1 MALKVYD
8 LACGQGHL
16 FEGWFGSQ
24 EDYANQQARGLLQ
37 CPLCGSTQIE
47 RRLSAPRL
55 NVSGATAAI
64 TGDSGAADT
73 AASGSAQSALAT
85 PEGQA
90 LQAEALRRMRE
101 FVRSMDNVGPRFA
114 EEARRIHEGEL
125 PERPIRGTATPEERQ
140 SLADDGIGIMPIPDI
155 LDDDRLI

>member
-24 EDYANQQARGLLQ
+24 EDYADQQARGLLQ

-55 NVSGATAAI
+55 NVSGAT
-64 TGDSGAADT
+64 TGDRGAADVVT
-73 AASGSAQSALAT
+73 SGSPQAALAT
-85 PEGQA
+85 SEGQA

-114 EEARRIHEGEL
+114 EEARRMHEGDL
-125 PERPIRGTATPEERQ
+125 PDRPIRGTATPEERQ

-155 LDDDRLI
+155 LDDDRLL